1 MKWLNWMLGASRATA
16 GKQNAGLGGT
26 PGLMNREAF
35 ERELQRHRALCNR
48 AGGQF
53 ILMVFD
59 VTTGS
64 RADGRRASLKKLS
77 AVLSNRVRVSDLV
90 GQFDAETDR
99 IGVILPQTDAAGAER
114 FLKAVEDLMRRS
126 MNGSWTPEFKLKCD
140 MFAYP
145 EVRAAV
151 VVATDES
158 AAKEA
163 AVAKTS

>member
-1 MKWLNWMLGASRATA
+1 MKWLNWMLGASRATN
-16 GKQNAGLGGT
+16 GKQVSGLGGAH
-26 PGLMNREAF
+26 GLMNREAF

-59 VTTGS
+59 VVTGP
-64 RADGRRASLKKLS
+64 RADARRAALKKLC

-99 IGVILPQTDAAGAER
+99 IGVILPQTDGAGAER

-126 MNGSWTPEFKLKCD
+126 MNGSWTPDFRLKCE

-158 AAKEA
+158 AVSEA
-163 AVAKTS
+163 AVVKTS